1 MPSAQHIV
9 LKLVFPE
16 DQAQALIDGTVQVV
30 TPTPTEKV
38 LKTLTDAGAAIS
50 VTSHDASGWE
60 HADFNFDGALKSL
73 ALRQAF
79 AKCLPRQQIVDDLIK
94 PVNPQAQVLQA
105 RFRLPFQDGY
115 DAFAR
120 TGGQDYASVDVAGA
134 RKILKK
140 EKKLGT
146 RVEIGYLAPDLRRE
160 REVALIKKSCG
171 KAGFTIV
178 DAGTPTF
185 YSRELVR
192 RDFDVALYNFTN
204 SAR

>member
-1 MPSAQHIV
+1 M
-9 LKLVFPE
+9 
-16 DQAQALIDGTVQVV
+16 
-30 TPTPTEKV
+30 
-38 LKTLTDAGAAIS
+38 
-50 VTSHDASGWE
+50 
-60 HADFNFDGALKSL
+60 
-73 ALRQAF
+73 
-79 AKCLPRQQIVDDLIK
+79 
-94 PVNPQAQVLQA
+94 QA

-204 SAR
+204 SATVTQSSAIYGSGRQDNMNGYSSKKVDGSTRS